1 MDLKSSKKGKGASYQ
16 QQHHQHAGRKPESNK
31 PTKKKTH
38 QNRHPSQA
46 IPTQPTLPSNWGRYE
61 EEGDEV
67 GENDPES
74 TSSRA
79 AKQEVVVPK
88 SKGADYAYLISEAQ
102 SQSHGVPFFHEDLLQ
117 DFSLGI
123 SSMLSARG
131 RGFTSLAADDNFH
144 VDDSPLDHEASFFS
158 LDFHLLAAKLAK
170 LEPSKRLFVEDDKLP
185 ASMRASAFK
194 ASTNEDSETVERSL
208 AGESKNGQQ
217 PLVVDI
223 CSSEDIHLHN
233 TEQMHR
239 DSQEN
244 EVVLHNRYDLTHKSV
259 EGQDVADNPAC
270 VRPNDSNQI
279 KSTFRAKDD
288 ASSAREEQ
296 YDASKTIQK
305 MPTSRFDATSAEAEL
320 DTLLDSF
327 GEANLLDSFDIKQK
341 FPSKSVGA
349 PAPSHSRESSSLASS
364 GSTYKVPNQ
373 LPLINEGPDKKML
386 PGVASS
392 TANDKGKGGKSEN
405 ASLVSLDDF
414 DEWLDSI

>member
-1 MDLKSSKKGKGASYQ
+1 MIILCAPIFCQ
-16 QQHHQHAGRKPESNK
+16 Q
-31 PTKKKTH
+31 
-38 QNRHPSQA
+38 
-46 IPTQPTLPSNWGRYE
+46 
-61 EEGDEV
+61 
-67 GENDPES
+67 
-74 TSSRA
+74 
-79 AKQEVVVPK
+79 
-88 SKGADYAYLISEAQ
+88 
-102 SQSHGVPFFHEDLLQ
+102 
-117 DFSLGI
+117 
-123 SSMLSARG
+123 
-131 RGFTSLAADDNFH
+131 
-144 VDDSPLDHEASFFS
+144 
-158 LDFHLLAAKLAK
+158 
-170 LEPSKRLFVEDDKLP
+170 
-185 ASMRASAFK
+185 RASAFK

-208 AGESKNGQQ
+208 AGESKNGQH

-233 TEQMHR
+233 TEHMHR

-244 EVVLHNRYDLTHKSV
+244 EVVVHNRYDPTHKSV

-270 VRPNDSNQI
+270 VRPNGSNQI

-305 MPTSRFDATSAEAEL
+305 MPTNRFDAASAEAEL

-373 LPLINEGPDKKML
+373 LPLMKSGALINEGPDKKML

-392 TANDKGKGGKSEN
+392 IANDKGKGGKSEN

-414 DEWLDSI
+414 DEWLDSIWALTAVIFIVQ